1 MMQEESRMNINEITI
16 VSEIADDIK
25 SGRMAFMFGA
35 GISLYRRSYCPSW
48 LEMVEAILIEIAE
61 FTPPEELPRILQP
74 HFGLLF
80 NEVFFQITDHVLHR
94 KRTADLIQ
102 ACIGTREFSNIHR
115 FIAWLIDNFDVR
127 VLTTNFD
134 ELIEAAGF
142 SHGRSDRLLKLHG
155 TLSDMDSAR
164 FTVNSVFQPLSQ
176 DIAEKARASIR
187 GRTLLIAGYSG
198 MDEFDVMPVLFN
210 PVAGP
215 NRVIWVRHPGDSI
228 DDSATKHFEKVKTC
242 VIEADIDVILANVYS
257 QISDTQPSDLILDS
271 WQTVPEKCEDSMW
284 WRKNLH
290 LWVDDLRRT
299 DHPKLNY
306 LWARFA
312 DHVRL
317 YRVKV
322 NGLPRNLAAEAYQS
336 ILRHASLNRTISLE
350 IRARVAYM
358 KRTIGDESS
367 AVQELEHLISDT
379 RQAIS
384 TNQLDAESNAM
395 TSLLGWMIHQQASTL
410 QNLKKFQSA
419 KDTFEEAISQ
429 RESINDPELPY
440 SIFGHFMNAYQ
451 AKKNNVGHIDTFA
464 QHNWRDWL
472 AGKLDRFADSFKE
485 EFEIEHYAIT
495 RHNAAFVYQYIAE
508 ELEDSHQLSQAMK
521 YLRCALERYES
532 AMDYRQRL
540 RDPRM
545 IAQSGTRVAQCQAS
559 MARIHLN
566 AGSST
571 QEHIQTL
578 LDGSEDH
585 ARSVEQIYRSIPQE
599 EFRYDDVH
607 RVLEEIAQLRDQP

>member
-1 MMQEESRMNINEITI
+1 MPEGNRMNINERTI
-16 VSEIADDIK
+16 VSEITEDIK

-35 GISLYRRSYCPSW
+35 GISLYRRSCCPSW
-48 LEMVEAILIEIAE
+48 LEMVEAILTEIAE
-61 FTPPEELPRILQP
+61 FSPPEELPHILQP

-94 KRTADLIQ
+94 ERTADLIQ

-115 FIAWLIDNFDVR
+115 FVAWLIDNFDVR

-142 SHGRSDRLLKLHG
+142 SPGRSDRLLKLHG
-155 TLSDMDSAR
+155 TLSDIDSAR

-215 NRVIWVRHPGDSI
+215 NRVIWVCHLGGSI
-228 DDSATKHFEKVKTC
+228 DESVTRHFEKVRTC
-242 VIEADIDVILANVYS
+242 VIEADIDDILSKVHS
-257 QISDTQPSDLILDS
+257 QISVTQSSDLILDS
-271 WQTVPEKCEDSMW
+271 WQTVPEKCKDQMW
-284 WRKNLH
+284 WRKKLH

-312 DHVRL
+312 DHLRL

-322 NGLPRNLAAEAYQS
+322 NGLPRNLVAEAYES
-336 ILRHASLNRTISLE
+336 VLRHDSLNRTISLE

-358 KRTIGDESS
+358 KRTIGDGSS
-367 AVQELEHLISDT
+367 AVQELEHVISDA

-395 TSLLGWMIHQQASTL
+395 KSLLGWMIHQQASTL

-419 KDTFEEAISQ
+419 KDTFEEAIRQ

-545 IAQSGTRVAQCQAS
+545 IAQSGTRVAQCQTS

-566 AGSST
+566 AGSTT

-578 LDGSEDH
+578 LDSSEDH
-585 ARSVEQIYRSIPQE
+585 ARSVEQIYRNIPQE

-607 RVLEEIAQLRDQP
+607 RVLEEIAQLRDQL

>member
-1 MMQEESRMNINEITI
+1 MNINGRTI

-48 LEMVEAILIEIAE
+48 LEMVEAILTEIAE

-80 NEVFFQITDHVLHR
+80 NEIFFQITDHVLHR

-134 ELIEAAGF
+134 ELIEAAGV
-142 SHGRSDRLLKLHG
+142 SPARSNRLLKLHG

-164 FTVNSVFQPLSQ
+164 FTVNSVFQPLSP

-198 MDEFDVMPVLFN
+198 MDEFDVMPVFFD
-210 PVAGP
+210 PAGP
-215 NRVIWVRHPGDSI
+215 NRVIWVCHPGDSI
-228 DDSATKHFEKVKTC
+228 DDSVTKHFAQVRTR
-242 VIEADIDVILANVYS
+242 VIAVDIDDILSKVYS
-257 QISDTQPSDLILDS
+257 QISDTQSSDLILDS

-284 WRKNLH
+284 WRKNLR

-312 DHVRL
+312 DHLRL

-322 NGLPRNLAAEAYQS
+322 NGLPRNLVAEAYES
-336 ILRHASLNRTISLE
+336 ILRRPSLDHATALE

-358 KRTIGDESS
+358 KRTVGDESS
-367 AVQELEHLISDT
+367 AVQELEHVISDT
-379 RQAIS
+379 RQVIS
-384 TNQLDAESNAM
+384 TNQLEAESDAM
-395 TSLLGWMIHQQASTL
+395 KSLLGWMVHQQAVAL
-410 QNLKKFQSA
+410 QNMKQFKSA
-419 KDTFEEAISQ
+419 KDKFEEAISQ
-429 RESINDPELPY
+429 RETINDPELPY

-451 AKKNNVGHIDTFA
+451 ANKNDNGHIDTFA

-472 AGKLDRFADSFKE
+472 AGKLDGFADSFKE
-485 EFEIEHYAIT
+485 EFEIEHYALT
-495 RHNAAFVYQYIAE
+495 MHNAAFVYQYIAW
-508 ELEDSHQLSQAMK
+508 ELEGAHQLLQAMD
-521 YLRCALERYES
+521 YLDRALERYEF
-532 AMDYRQRL
+532 AMGYRQRL

-545 IAQSGTRVAQCQAS
+545 IAQSGTRVAQCKVS

-571 QEHIQTL
+571 QEHVQTL
-578 LDGSEDH
+578 LDSSEDH
-585 ARSVEQIYRSIPQE
+585 ARSVERIYRNIPQE

-607 RVLEEIAQLRDQP
+607 RVLEEIAQLRDQL

>member
-1 MMQEESRMNINEITI
+1 MMQEESRMNINERTI
-16 VSEIADDIK
+16 ISEIADDIK

-35 GISLYRRSYCPSW
+35 GISLYRRSCCPSW
-48 LEMVEAILIEIAE
+48 LKMVEAILTETAE
-61 FTPPEELPRILQP
+61 FTPPEELPHILQP

-94 KRTADLIQ
+94 ERTAGLIR

-115 FIAWLIDNFDVR
+115 FVAWLIDNFGVH

-134 ELIEAAGF
+134 ELIEAAGL
-142 SHGRSDRLLKLHG
+142 SHMRSDRLLKLHG

-176 DIAEKARASIR
+176 NIAEKARASIR

-198 MDEFDVMPVLFN
+198 MDEFDVMPVLFD
-210 PVAGP
+210 PAGP
-215 NRVIWVRHPGDSI
+215 NRVIWVCHPGDSI
-228 DDSATKHFEKVKTC
+228 DGSVTRHFAQVRTC
-242 VIEADIDVILANVYS
+242 VIAADIDDILSKVYS
-257 QISDTQPSDLILDS
+257 QISDTQSSDLILDS

-312 DHVRL
+312 DHLRL

-322 NGLPRNLAAEAYQS
+322 NGLPRNLVAEAYES
-336 ILRHASLNRTISLE
+336 VLRRPSLDHATSLE

-358 KRTIGDESS
+358 KRTIGDKSS
-367 AVQELEHLISDT
+367 AVQELEHVISDT

-384 TNQLDAESNAM
+384 ANQLDAENNAM
-395 TSLLGWMIHQQASTL
+395 KSLLGWMIHQHASTL
-410 QNLKKFQSA
+410 QNLKQFQSA
-419 KDTFEEAISQ
+419 KNKFEEAISQ
-429 RESINDPELPY
+429 RESINDPELSY
-440 SIFGHFMNAYQ
+440 SVFGHFMNAYQ
-451 AKKNNVGHIDTFA
+451 ANKNNAGDIDTFA

-485 EFEIEHYAIT
+485 EFEIEHYALT
-495 RHNAAFVYQYIAE
+495 MHNAAFVYQYIAG
-508 ELEDSHQLSQAMK
+508 ELEDTHQFPP
-521 YLRCALERYES
+521 
-532 AMDYRQRL
+532 AMDYLDRALKRYECAMDHRQRL

-559 MARIHLN
+559 MVRIHLK

-571 QEHIQTL
+571 QERMQTL
-578 LDGSEDH
+578 LDSSEDH
-585 ARSVEQIYRSIPQE
+585 ARSVEQIYRNIPQE

-607 RVLEEIAQLRDQP
+607 RVVEEIAQLRGQL

>member
-1 MMQEESRMNINEITI
+1 MPEENRMNINERTI

-35 GISLYRRSYCPSW
+35 GISLYRQSCCPSW
-48 LEMVEAILIEIAE
+48 LKMVEAILTEIAE
-61 FTPPEELPRILQP
+61 FTPPEELPHILQP

-94 KRTADLIQ
+94 KRTAGLIQ
-102 ACIGTREFSNIHR
+102 ACLGTREFSNIHQ
-115 FIAWLIDNFDVR
+115 FVAWLIDNFDVR

-134 ELIEAAGF
+134 ELIEAAGL
-142 SHGRSDRLLKLHG
+142 SPMRSDRLLKLHG

-176 DIAEKARASIR
+176 DIAEKTRASIR

-198 MDEFDVMPVLFN
+198 MDEFDVMPVLFD
-210 PVAGP
+210 PAGP
-215 NRVIWVRHPGDSI
+215 NRVIWVCYPGDSI
-228 DDSATKHFEKVKTC
+228 DDSATKHFEKVRTC
-242 VIEADIDVILANVYS
+242 VIEADIDVILSKVYS

-284 WRKNLH
+284 WRKNLR

-312 DHVRL
+312 DHLRL
-317 YRVKV
+317 YRVEL
-322 NGLPRNLAAEAYQS
+322 NGLTRNLAAEAYQS
-336 ILRHASLNRTISLE
+336 VLRHASLDHATSLE

-358 KRTIGDESS
+358 KRTMGDESS
-367 AVQELEHLISDT
+367 AVQELEHVISDT

-395 TSLLGWMIHQQASTL
+395 KSLLGWMIHQQANTL

-419 KDTFEEAISQ
+419 KNTFEEAIGQ
-429 RESINDPELPY
+429 RESINNPELPY

-495 RHNAAFVYQYIAE
+495 MHNAAFVYQYIAE
-508 ELEDSHQLSQAMK
+508 ELEDAHQLPQARDHL
-521 YLRCALERYES
+521 YYALKRYKF

-545 IAQSGTRVAQCQAS
+545 IAQSGTRVAQCLAS
-559 MARIHLN
+559 IARIHLN

-578 LDGSEDH
+578 LDSSEDH
-585 ARSVEQIYRSIPQE
+585 ARSVEQIYRNIPQE
-599 EFRYDDVH
+599 ESRYDDVH
-607 RVLEEIAQLRDQP
+607 RVLKEIAQLRDQL

>member
-1 MMQEESRMNINEITI
+1 MNINGRTI

-48 LEMVEAILIEIAE
+48 LEMVEAILTEIAE

-80 NEVFFQITDHVLHR
+80 NEIFFQITDHVLHR

-134 ELIEAAGF
+134 ELIEAAGV
-142 SHGRSDRLLKLHG
+142 SPARSNRLLKLHG

-164 FTVNSVFQPLSQ
+164 FTVNSVFQPLSP

-198 MDEFDVMPVLFN
+198 MDEFDVMPVLFD
-210 PVAGP
+210 PAGP
-215 NRVIWVRHPGDSI
+215 NRVIWVCHPGDSI
-228 DDSATKHFEKVKTC
+228 DDSVTKHFAQVRTC
-242 VIEADIDVILANVYS
+242 VIAADIDDILSKVYS
-257 QISDTQPSDLILDS
+257 QISDTQSSDLILDS

-284 WRKNLH
+284 WRKNLR

-312 DHVRL
+312 DHLRL

-322 NGLPRNLAAEAYQS
+322 NGLPRNLVAEAYES
-336 ILRHASLNRTISLE
+336 VLRRPSLDHATALE

-367 AVQELEHLISDT
+367 AVQELEHVISDT
-379 RQAIS
+379 RQVIS
-384 TNQLDAESNAM
+384 TNQLEAESDAM
-395 TSLLGWMIHQQASTL
+395 KSLLGWMVHQQAVAL
-410 QNLKKFQSA
+410 QNMKQFKSA
-419 KDTFEEAISQ
+419 KDKFEEAISQ
-429 RESINDPELPY
+429 RETINDPELPY

-451 AKKNNVGHIDTFA
+451 ANKNDKGHIDTFA

-472 AGKLDRFADSFKE
+472 AGKLDGFADSFKE
-485 EFEIEHYAIT
+485 EFEIEHYALT
-495 RHNAAFVYQYIAE
+495 MHNAAFVYQYIAW
-508 ELEDSHQLSQAMK
+508 ELEGAHQLLQAMD
-521 YLRCALERYES
+521 YLDRALERYEF
-532 AMDYRQRL
+532 AMGYRQRL

-545 IAQSGTRVAQCQAS
+545 IAQSGTRVAQCKVS

-571 QEHIQTL
+571 QEHVQTL
-578 LDGSEDH
+578 LDSSEDH
-585 ARSVEQIYRSIPQE
+585 ARSVERIYRNIPQE

-607 RVLEEIAQLRDQP
+607 RVLEEIAQLRDQL